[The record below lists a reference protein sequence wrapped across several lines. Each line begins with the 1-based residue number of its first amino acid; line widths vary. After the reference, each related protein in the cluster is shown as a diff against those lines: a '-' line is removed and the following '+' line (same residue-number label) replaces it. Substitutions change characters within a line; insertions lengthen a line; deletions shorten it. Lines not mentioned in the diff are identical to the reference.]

1 MKNKI
6 FGLALIALIIA
17 VFAAGA
23 YARVTVENGYYVVSD
38 AEGEA
43 AVAGNKQAA
52 RDEARA
58 RACADALVK
67 ILDSR
72 APGVSDKDEYEA
84 TREKLISRSASLI
97 KSFKISSES
106 VNKEGMM
113 NVKGVCRVGEAALDN
128 IIGPDVS

>member
-1 MKNKI
+1 MKNKV

-23 YARVTVENGYYVVSD
+23 YAMVTVEGGYYVVSD

-43 AVAGNKQAA
+43 AVAGNKKAA

-72 APGVSDKDEYEA
+72 APGVSDKDEYARA
-84 TREKLISRSASLI
+84 TAFTFRG
-97 KSFKISSES
+97 KI
-106 VNKEGMM
+106 
-113 NVKGVCRVGEAALDN
+113 
-128 IIGPDVS
+128 